1 MTAAYERRELK
12 HRASGETR
20 PVPIHSELVT
30 LIRDHM
36 KEYRAGHGGRIFSL
50 PRGGIVTD
58 RASVRPSGTSR
69 SCSAHPAAQGP
80 PSVHATAPG
89 ASSSRAVICPA
100 FSGQLN

>member
-36 KEYRAGHGGRIFSL
+36 KEYRAGHGGPHIQ
-50 PRGGIVTD
+50 
-58 RASVRPSGTSR
+58 
-69 SCSAHPAAQGP
+69 PAARRDR
-80 PSVHATAPG
+80 H
-89 ASSSRAVICPA
+89 
-100 FSGQLN
+100 